1 MVDGAA
7 RGNPGKAG
15 CGAVICDVDGNV
27 MKELSRYLGYT
38 TNNVAEYEGLLMG
51 LEALLGMGRKKV
63 VIQSDSQLMVRQ
75 LNGEYRV
82 KDDKLK
88 KLFAKAVHLL
98 GHFDS
103 YRIVHVPR
111 ERNKLA
117 DRLANKGI
125 DGALT

>member
-1 MVDGAA
+1 MED
-7 RGNPGKAG
+7 P
-15 CGAVICDVDGNV
+15 
-27 MKELSRYLGYT
+27 SRYLGQT
-38 TNNVAEYEGLLMG
+38 ANNIAEYEGLLMG
-51 LEALLGMGRKKV
+51 LDGLLKMGKKKIT
-63 VIQSDSQLMVRQ
+63 IQSDSRLMVRQ

-98 GHFDS
+98 RCFEQ

-111 ERNKLA
+111 ESNKLA

-125 DGALT
+125 DLGLAKRPAG